1 MKAMILAAGRGERMR
16 PLTDSIP
23 KPLLPVGD
31 QRLIEHHLRALA
43 SIGTEEVVI
52 NIAWL
57 GEQIQAYL
65 DDGQRYG
72 LKIHYS
78 AEPEGALQTGGGV
91 FQALPLLGSEPFWL
105 VNGDVRTDFPF
116 TTPVL
121 TANQLGHLVLV
132 DNPEHNPSGDFALE
146 TGSVA
151 NTGASMLTYTGIAL
165 LRPELF
171 AGQSVGRFPLAPLL
185 REAAEDG
192 RLSGELYSGVW
203 IDVGTP
209 ERLSDAASVRSN

>member
-151 NTGASMLTYTGIAL
+151 NIGASMLTYTGIAL

-171 AGQSVGRFPLAPLL
+171 AGQSIGRFPLAPLL

-209 ERLSDAASVRSN
+209 ERLSDAASVRGN